1 MKKIVDFI
9 KAEVVLTVALVLA
22 VISMFFVVPSPAYAE
37 YINWHVLSI
46 LLCLMIVMEGL
57 KGLGVFSSIAG
68 MLMRKVTSFSQL
80 VFILVFL
87 CFFSSMFI
95 TNDVALITFVPFA
108 IEVLKMAGKEKKMI
122 AVVVLQTVAANLGSM
137 LTPIGNPQNL
147 YLYDLAGYSLPEFLG
162 IMILP
167 CAGAFLLLVLSCL
180 WITKGEKMDSISF
193 PAIQYWTKKRMIL
206 TGVYIVLFFVSILVV
221 ADIISF
227 GTALMI
233 TIPVTLV
240 MDRKAL
246 RTVDYCLLFTF
257 CGFFIFVGNMGNIQ
271 SIATFLERMMQG
283 REFVVAIL
291 TSQVISNVPAALL
304 LSGFTTDLHALLLG
318 VNVGGLGTLIA
329 SMASL
334 ISYKVFAK
342 AYPKERGKY
351 MLYFTAM
358 NVAYL
363 AVFIL
368 VYVLFYS

>member
-9 KAEVVLTVALVLA
+9 KAEVVLTVAVVLA
-22 VISMFFVVPSPAYAE
+22 VISMFFVVPSPVYAD
-37 YINWHVLSI
+37 YINWHVLSV

-57 KGLGVFSSIAG
+57 KRHGVFSAIAG
-68 MLMRKVTSFSQL
+68 VLMRKVKSFSQL
-80 VFILVFL
+80 VCILVFL

-108 IEVLKMAGKEKKMI
+108 LEVLKMAGKEKKMI
-122 AVVVLQTVAANLGSM
+122 AVIVLQTIAANLGSM

-147 YLYDLAGYSLPEFLG
+147 YLYDLAGYSLPKFLG
-162 IMILP
+162 IMAP
-167 CAGAFLLLVLSCL
+167 SCVGAFILLVLSCL
-180 WITKGEKMDSISF
+180 WVTKGEEMDSISF
-193 PAIQYWTKKRMIL
+193 PAIQYWTKKRMVL

-221 ADIISF
+221 ADVIPFAVALII
-227 GTALMI
+227 TV
-233 TIPVTLV
+233 PVTLF
-240 MDRKAL
+240 MDRKTL
-246 RTVDYCLLFTF
+246 KHVDYCLLFTF

-271 SIATFLERMMQG
+271 SIAMFLERMMQG

-304 LSGFTTDLHALLLG
+304 LSGFTTDLKALLLG
-318 VNVGGLGTLIA
+318 VNIGGLGTLIA

-334 ISYKVFAK
+334 ISYKAFAK
-342 AYPKERGKY
+342 AYPEKRGKY
-351 MLYFTAM
+351 MLWFTAL

-368 VYVLFYS
+368 MYFLFY